1 MASMFID
8 FTGGAP
14 IKVSGIGTT
23 VQSLPLSL
31 DLGGSYRVL
40 DLICSVYSIGA
51 GGTTVATSILT
62 SPQNA
67 IEVPQWPVLGTFSP
81 INTADTSVRATFTGA
96 LRFVR
101 YSIAVTVAAGP
112 AYVTINGYARTSE

>member
-1 MASMFID
+1 MFID
-8 FTGGAP
+8 FTGGPP
-14 IKVSGIGTT
+14 IKLSGIGTF
-23 VQSLPLSL
+23 VQPIALAL

-40 DLICSVYSIGA
+40 DLICSIYSIGTA
-51 GGTTVATSILT
+51 GTVVTTSILT

-67 IEVPQWPVLGTFSP
+67 IEVPQWPVLGAFST